1 MDKKFILTPNFVKEK
16 VTKGILL
23 GVIRNL
29 YCDVSEELLMKEFNL
44 SCERINGSRDKGED
58 FFLSLREGI
67 RVLRQLHIISFNLQ
81 DIMAIMLQCEPL
93 IEAYCQSFSS
103 SSSSSFLSL
112 KISSRKLC
120 QVVISYFESIRTCT
134 AYQTL
139 VDFQNRNIVDDDAL
153 MQGLTKYHLEEDLTS
168 ACKEDFL
175 SVFSFSRLLSSI
187 PNVNIS
193 SSSSSSSSSSFDF
206 QILLSFCEI
215 NENNEVNIKSFIP
228 HAYSLLYCLK
238 MLKYRLYR
246 LPLFALRVQL
256 SKPYVKNSDRFK
268 TSLLLHLAEKVI
280 NSVEI
285 KTRKKRIKLGD
296 DSIEEELSI
305 YLPFDSVA
313 STPPSS
319 LPSSPLASPSCGNR
333 TLKIKNS
340 FLPPGRKKII
350 LLSDSPKHLQVFG
363 SYSKNIGSKDTFLTA
378 IISVEISQLGGFGD
392 KNTVILSVHECSPP
406 LIGLE
411 ASSIAS
417 FNLPIPSL
425 AQMDELLAEEFALN
439 AVDAEEALCV
449 EVRHNYASLCLA
461 SGAKAPSG

>member
-29 YCDVSEELLMKEFNL
+29 YCDVSEELLMKEFNN
-44 SCERINGSRDKGED
+44 SCERINGSREKEED

-67 RVLRQLHIISFNLQ
+67 RVLTNLHIISLNLQ

-93 IEAYCQSFSS
+93 IEPYCQSSFSS
-103 SSSSSFLSL
+103 SSSSSSSLSL
-112 KISSRKLC
+112 KISSQKLC
-120 QVVISYFESIRTCT
+120 QVVISYYESIRTCSS
-134 AYQTL
+134 YQTL
-139 VDFQNRNIVDDDAL
+139 VDFQNHRNVDDDIL

-175 SVFSFSRLLSSI
+175 PAFSFSKLLTSI
-187 PNVNIS
+187 PNVNIF
-193 SSSSSSSSSSFDF
+193 SSFDY

-215 NENNEVNIKSFIP
+215 NENNEVNIRNFIP

-238 MLKYRLYR
+238 MLRYRFYR
-246 LPLFALRVQL
+246 LPLFGLQTQL
-256 SKPYVKNSDRFK
+256 SKPYVKSSDRFK
-268 TSLLLHLAEKVI
+268 APLLLQLAEKAI
-280 NSVEI
+280 SSVEI
-285 KTRKKRIKLGD
+285 KTRKRKIKLGN

-305 YLPFDSVA
+305 HLPFDSIA

-319 LPSSPLASPSCGNR
+319 LPSSPLASPSRGNR
-333 TLKIKNS
+333 TLKIRNS
-340 FLPPGRKKII
+340 FLPPGRKKVI
-350 LLSDSPKHLQVFG
+350 LLSDSPKYLQVFG
-363 SYSKNIGSKDTFLTA
+363 YYVKNDGSKDTFITA

-392 KNTVILSVHECSPP
+392 KNTVILSVNEYSPP
-406 LIGLE
+406 FIGLE

-425 AQMDELLAEEFALN
+425 AQMDEILAEEFALN
-439 AVDAEEALCV
+439 AVNTEDAFCV
-449 EVRHNYASLCLA
+449 EVRHNCASLCLA
-461 SGAKAPSG
+461 PSG